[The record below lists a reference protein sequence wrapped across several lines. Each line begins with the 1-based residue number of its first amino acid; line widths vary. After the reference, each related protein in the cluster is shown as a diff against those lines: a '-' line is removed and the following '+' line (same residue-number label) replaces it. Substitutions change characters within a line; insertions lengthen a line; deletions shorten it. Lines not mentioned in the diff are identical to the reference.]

1 MTPPRLKF
9 LMQSCIYSIYVSRL
23 SGIFLDKLLLLE
35 FRLSA
40 TWDFLF
46 AEDYLEAFNGSLGAY
61 CWSDLVLVQVWW

>member
-1 MTPPRLKF
+1 MTPSRLKF

-23 SGIFLDKLLLLE
+23 SGIFLGKLLLLE

-46 AEDYLEAFNGSLGAY
+46 AEII
-61 CWSDLVLVQVWW
+61 